1 MSASFQNFEAMCNYG
16 GVMLHGRILKAA
28 SYIPDNHASIL
39 PTPVYAAVARAGSM
53 LREDPDITLADR
65 PITRSMQRGF
75 EHDVASR
82 ALTNIINASIEPVP
96 AKSWDT
102 SFTCSGL
109 PLVHR
114 CSYAEKSFA
123 AVFQQMLDPEAQE
136 IDGYKP
142 FGSQLL
148 VGENDRIIAIRK
160 VLGARTCLTLQGVT
174 INSIPYPPGSLMRV
188 NLRRE
193 HDGTRYRTFNNRRI
207 TTAPIESVSHLNF
220 LRLSAFAV
228 RPSER
233 SAEFPRMFYKK
244 PAEHN
249 KLDTI
254 KATWGLD
261 RIRRLAN
268 TVLRQLP
275 RIDN

>member
-1 MSASFQNFEAMCNYG
+1 MSANYEDFEAMCNDG
-16 GVMLHGRILKAA
+16 GVMLHDRILKAA
-28 SYIPDNHASIL
+28 SRIPDNHASIL

-53 LREDPDITLADR
+53 LREDPDVTLADQ
-65 PITRSMQRGF
+65 PITRTMQRGF
-75 EHDVASR
+75 KHDVASR
-82 ALTNIINASIEPVP
+82 ALTDIINASIEPVP

-109 PLVHR
+109 PLLHR

-123 AVFQQMLDPEAQE
+123 AVFQQMLDPQAA
-136 IDGYKP
+136 ILDAYVP
-142 FGSQLL
+142 LGSQLL
-148 VGENDRIIAIRK
+148 VGENNRIIAIRK
-160 VLGARTCLTLQGVT
+160 ALGARTCLTLEEVT

-193 HDGTRYRTFNNRRI
+193 HDGKRYRTFNSERI
-207 TTAPIESVSHLNF
+207 TAAPIESVSHLNF

-233 SAEFPRMFYKK
+233 STDFERMFFKK
-244 PAEHN
+244 PAEYN

-254 KATWGLD
+254 KAEWGLA
-261 RIRRLAN
+261 RIRRLAD
-268 TVLRQLP
+268 TALRQLQ
-275 RIDN
+275 